1 MGLKTRNKVSALFN
15 MSSLT
20 DIIFLLLIFFMLT
33 STLVSPN
40 ALKLL
45 LPSSNSQTLAKQ
57 TVSVSIT
64 KDLKYYLDK
73 KRVTLEELSGSL
85 QDKFDD
91 IDDATIVLNADK
103 SVPVDNVVQ
112 VMNIANQLDLKM
124 ILATKPMGK

>member
-1 MGLKTRNKVSALFN
+1 MALKPRNKVSPAFN

-73 KRVTLEELSGSL
+73 ERVTLGELKENL
-85 QDKFDD
+85 KDKFGE

-103 SVPVDNVVQ
+103 SVPVDNIVK
-112 VMNIANQLDLKM
+112 VMNVANDLDLKM
-124 ILATKPMGK
+124 ILATKQIRK

>member
-1 MGLKTRNKVSALFN
+1 MGLRTRNKVSALFN

-57 TVSVSIT
+57 TVSISIT
-64 KDLKYYLDK
+64 DDLKYYVDK
-73 KRVTLEELSGSL
+73 QKVSLSEMQSIL
-85 QDKFDD
+85 SSRSSD
-91 IDDATIVLNADK
+91 IEDATIVLNADK
-103 SVPVDNVVQ
+103 TVPVDNIVK
-112 VMNIANQLDLKM
+112 VMNICNQLDLKM
-124 ILATKPMGK
+124 ILATEPIR